1 MVPALD
7 AGSRGRVNAGLAS
20 VRRHLDPVPASRLRE
35 VNRVLEDT
43 AWGAY
48 RTEFFPTYDYR
59 AVGLAEHEK
68 AR

>member
-1 MVPALD
+1 MGIGQIIVL
-7 AGSRGRVNAGLAS
+7 RL
-20 VRRHLDPVPASRLRE
+20 PASRLRE